1 MRDER
6 SAVDDGAPSR
16 VGAAGRGASARP
28 GRFLR
33 ISEVMSSVGLRR
45 TMIYRLMKDG
55 RDPFPAPVKIGCA
68 SRWAEDE
75 IAAWKLRRLG
85 ERE

>member
-1 MRDER
+1 MRDETL
-6 SAVDDGAPSR
+6 ACDDATRPR
-16 VGAAGRGASARP
+16 RDAAGGEARVRP

-33 ISEVMSSVGLRR
+33 INEVMVSVGLRR

-55 RDPFPAPVKIGCA
+55 RDPFPAPVKLGCA

-75 IAAWKLRRLG
+75 VADWKLRRLE

>member
-1 MRDER
+1 MRDDVVM
-6 SAVDDGAPSR
+6 VDDAARSR
-16 VGAAGRGASARP
+16 METGGLEARGRP

-33 ISEVMSSVGLRR
+33 IAEVMASVGLRR
-45 TMIYRLMKDG
+45 TMIYRLMKDV

-75 IAAWKLRRLG
+75 VAAWKLRRLE

>member
-1 MRDER
+1 MRDET
-6 SAVDDGAPSR
+6 SAVDEAAHPR
-16 VGAAGRGASARP
+16 REAAGPEASVRP

-33 ISEVMSSVGLRR
+33 INEVMASVGLRR

-75 IAAWKLRRLG
+75 VADWKLRRLE